1 MRKLLLFLSIVIL
14 AAVVRPAYGAIE
26 LSLEKAIEMARA
38 NNEDL
43 KKNREDRETARERVR
58 EARGAFLPTLG
69 ASYNYSHYFDIV
81 KVPVFDSALPARS
94 ESGSLLGADLQN
106 PPGPDNPQGY
116 YLVSH
121 EYPAKYKNEHS
132 LGLTASQVLF
142 TSGRV
147 MSYYRAARAGSA
159 AAEYNYSRQERGVIL
174 QVQESYLNSLLA
186 REALQIARIS
196 LENTLKDHEIIT
208 QRQKSGLG
216 SEFEVMG
223 HAVEL
228 NNRRIEL
235 INAENGYRLARN
247 YLKVIIGL
255 DSAEEVTL
263 TDSYNESFPELEFEN
278 LLQAM
283 RENEPSLKA
292 LEQLVKVN
300 QSLYQA
306 NRADYFPLVA
316 AFGSFGYS
324 GNSDAFFPKGDD
336 FSETLVAGVQVT
348 IPIYEGGVKNA
359 KKNQAFRE
367 LNKSRIDLVKVRKLL
382 ALDLENAY
390 LAYLSSRKELEAVGE
405 MVKLAEKA
413 YGLSQ
418 LRYQSGLGS
427 LTELR
432 DAELSLTRARL
443 LLSKTME
450 DVNLNLYK
458 IQSYT
463 TEMPRSQP

>member
-1 MRKLLLFLSIVIL
+1 MKKVLLFLLLLSFV
-14 AAVVRPAYGAIE
+14 AAPPAAGALE
-26 LSLEKAIEMARA
+26 LSLEKAIEMAKA
-38 NNEDL
+38 NNEEL
-43 KKNREDRETARERVR
+43 KKAREDRETGRERVK

-69 ASYNYSHYFDIV
+69 ASYNYSHYFDIL
-81 KVPVFDSALPARS
+81 KVPVFDSAVPARS
-94 ESGSLLGADLQN
+94 ESESLLGSDFQN

-121 EYPAKYKNEHS
+121 EYPAKYKNEHT

-142 TSGRV
+142 SSGRV

-174 QVQESYLNSLLA
+174 QVQESYLNALLA
-186 REALQIARIS
+186 WEALQIARVS

-208 QRQKSGLG
+208 QRKKSGLG

-223 HAVEL
+223 HAVEV

-235 INAENGYRLARN
+235 INAENGYHLARN

-255 DSAEEVTL
+255 DTPKEVTL
-263 TDSYNESFPELEFEN
+263 TDSYNELFPELEFEN

-324 GNSDAFFPKGDD
+324 GNSDAFFPSGDD
-336 FSETLVAGVQVT
+336 FSKTLVAGLQVT

-367 LNKSRIDLVKVRKLL
+367 VNKSRLDLVKVRKLL

-390 LAYLSSRKELEAVGE
+390 LAYLSSRKELEAARDT
-405 MVKLAEKA
+405 VKLAEKA

-432 DAELSLTRARL
+432 EAELALTRARL
-443 LLSKTME
+443 LLSKTMK
-450 DVNLNLYK
+450 DANLNLYK